1 MVTNTNHIIN
11 NIFYKI
17 IKVND
22 KSLKNHRNQW
32 TVVKGEGRPFPQ
44 GKKYFLSVPPPQKK
58 MYSGFVGTVR
68 YPPEHSYRK

>member
-44 GKKYFLSVPPPQKK
+44 GKKYFLSVPPPPKK
-58 MYSGFVGTVR
+58 NVFR
-68 YPPEHSYRK
+68 LRWHR